1 MSDQQNTQ
9 TQGMTIQL
17 EVVPDDEEQEDIADT
32 DEVRQSLV
40 DELRSSGYTVN
51 PAYTGKKTGT
61 AFDILLQIPQ
71 YIHDNREVLLAMFDS
86 IAVAFQCLMRVSEKR
101 PEREKGQR
109 APLEFKLEVNGKTV
123 TITAPDAESGMKI
136 LQKLQSAYPEEAKNL
151 TPRSNIKIKA
161 KVPKKKRRHSH

>member
-9 TQGMTIQL
+9 TQSMTIQL
-17 EVVPDDEEQEDIADT
+17 EVVPEDEEQEDIADT

-51 PAYTGKKTGT
+51 PAYTGKKGSPL
-61 AFDILLQIPQ
+61 FDILLQIPQ
-71 YIHDNREVLLAMFDS
+71 FIHDNREVLLTMFDS
-86 IAVAFQCLMRVSEKR
+86 LAVVFQCFLRVSEKR
-101 PEREKGQR
+101 PEREKAQR

-136 LQKLQSAYPEEAKNL
+136 LEKLQSTYPEEAKNL

-161 KVPKKKRRHSH
+161 KVPKKKRRHSR